1 MYETE
6 NVEQI
11 DPHTGGYPNTV
22 DSWMDIQT
30 AIVNNLMFTHTG
42 AMAILPSATDVMQQ

>member
-6 NVEQI
+6 NADQI
-11 DPHTGGYPNTV
+11 DPHAGGYPNTV
-22 DSWMDIQT
+22 DSWMAIQT
-30 AIVNNLMFTHTG
+30 EIVNNLMFTHTG